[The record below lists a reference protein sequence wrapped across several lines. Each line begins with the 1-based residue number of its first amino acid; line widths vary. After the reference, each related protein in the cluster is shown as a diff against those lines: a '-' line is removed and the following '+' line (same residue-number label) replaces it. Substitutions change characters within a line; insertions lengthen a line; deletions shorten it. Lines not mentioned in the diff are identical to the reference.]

1 VSLCLVQRAG
11 GDVSN
16 NSTRLVKRRNEGG
29 EGDDELLRKTVL
41 VEEARLVFESSESL
55 SSLNSRLL
63 AICRLIVVIVGVTC
77 TGRVLPVTAAVVV
90 LRVDVGPDRSWI
102 TGDA

>member
-1 VSLCLVQRAG
+1 MLIR
-11 GDVSN
+11 
-16 NSTRLVKRRNEGG
+16 RLVKRRNEGG

-41 VEEARLVFESSESL
+41 VEESRLVSEPSESL

-63 AICRLIVVIVGVTC
+63 ATCRLIVGATC
-77 TGRVLPVTAAVVV
+77 TGRVLPATAIAVAPMFKGLKIEV
-90 LRVDVGPDRSWI
+90 RPDRSWI